1 MLLGC
6 KKKER
11 RGNFLLYAKVAAVSM
26 CTLGLEVCAA

>member
-11 RGNFLLYAKVAAVSM
+11 RGNFLLYAKAAAVS
-26 CTLGLEVCAA
+26 TRALGLEVRAA